1 MLMSSIALPGR
12 LSREDPDLSDR
23 LREVFVA
30 LVRLHDATAR
40 PVGSETL
47 ARQAGVRL
55 SPASIRAALAELE
68 SLGLLERSHSSS
80 ARVPTAHGYELFV
93 RVLLRPATLPDGV
106 IELIRNSLHR
116 STRDVEALLQEASR
130 LLSSL
135 TLQMG
140 LAVARSLD
148 DVRMHRLDL
157 EPLGGQRAL
166 LVLGLEDGAAQ
177 TLVLEL
183 ESPLDSGELH
193 EVALVLRDRLLGH
206 SLAEV
211 RERMAQDRE
220 LIRRT
225 AVRLVVRAA
234 NAQWM
239 HGPATPLISS
249 GTSRIAQQP
258 EFATFEQLGP
268 VLRAVEEGTPL
279 DRLMVT
285 SIEGQASVR
294 VGVDATPG
302 LTGCS
307 LVSFALPGQVR
318 GAVGVL
324 GPLRM
329 NYAYAL
335 AAVDTVGARVAELLQ
350 A

>member
-1 MLMSSIALPGR
+1 MPSIALPGR
-12 LSREDPDLSDR
+12 LSREDPDLNDR

-30 LVRLHDATAR
+30 LVRLHDASAR
-40 PVGSETL
+40 PVGSESL

-55 SPASIRAALAELE
+55 SPASIRSALAELE
-68 SLGLLERSHSSS
+68 ALGLLERAHASS
-80 ARVPTAHGYELFV
+80 ARVPSAHGYELFV
-93 RVLLRPATLPDGV
+93 RVLMRPATLPEALV
-106 IELIRNSLHR
+106 EQIRGSLHR

-135 TLQMG
+135 TSQMG

-148 DVRMHRLDL
+148 DVRLRRLDL
-157 EPLGGQRAL
+157 EPLGDQRAL

-183 ESPLDSGELH
+183 ESPLDPGDLR

-211 RERMAQDRE
+211 RERMALDRE
-220 LIRRT
+220 LIRST

-234 NAQWM
+234 NARWVE
-239 HGPATPLISS
+239 GLATPLISS
-249 GTSRIAQQP
+249 GSSRIAQQP
-258 EFATFEQLGP
+258 EFATSDQLGP

-285 SIEGQASVR
+285 SIEGQAAVQ
-294 VGVDATPG
+294 VGVGATPG
-302 LTGCS
+302 LAGCS
-307 LVSFALPGQVR
+307 LVSFALPGQIR

-329 NYAYAL
+329 NYAFAL

-350 A
+350 D

>member
-1 MLMSSIALPGR
+1 MSYLALPGR
-12 LSREDPDLSDR
+12 MSREDPDLSDR
-23 LREVFVA
+23 LRDVFVA

-40 PVGSETL
+40 PVGSESL
-47 ARQAGVRL
+47 SRQAGVRL
-55 SPASIRAALAELE
+55 SPASIRSALAELE
-68 SLGLLERSHSSS
+68 ALGLLERAHASS
-80 ARVPTAHGYELFV
+80 ARVPTAHGYEFFV
-93 RVLLRPATLPDGV
+93 RVLLQPASLPDAV
-106 IELIRNSLHR
+106 LEQIRGSLHR

-130 LLSSL
+130 LLSTL
-135 TLQMG
+135 TQQVG
-140 LAVARSLD
+140 LAVARSLE
-148 DVRMHRLDL
+148 DVRLRRIDL
-157 EPLGGQRAL
+157 ESLGEQRAL

-183 ESPLDSGELH
+183 ESPLDPDDLRDVES
-193 EVALVLRDRLLGH
+193 VLRERLIGH
-206 SLAEV
+206 VLSEV
-211 RERMAQDRE
+211 RERMALDRE

-234 NAQWM
+234 NARWTQ
-239 HGPATPLISS
+239 GLATPLISS

-258 EFATFEQLGP
+258 EFATAEQLSP
-268 VLRAVEEGTPL
+268 ILRAVEFGTPL

-285 SIEGQASVR
+285 SIEGQAAVR

-302 LTGCS
+302 LAGCS

-329 NYAYAL
+329 NYAFAL
-335 AAVDTVGARVAELLQ
+335 AAVDMVGARVAELLQ

>member
-1 MLMSSIALPGR
+1 MSPLALPGR
-12 LSREDPDLSDR
+12 ISREDPDLNDR

-30 LVRLHDATAR
+30 LVRLHGATAR
-40 PVGSETL
+40 PVGSESL
-47 ARQAGVRL
+47 AREAGVRL
-55 SPASIRAALAELE
+55 SPASIRHALAELE
-68 SLGLLERSHSSS
+68 ALGLIERARGSL
-80 ARVPTAHGYELFV
+80 ARVPSAHGSELFV
-93 RVLLRPATLPDGV
+93 RVLLPPTILTEAVVDQ
-106 IELIRNSLHR
+106 IRGSLHR

-135 TLQMG
+135 TQQLG

-148 DVRMHRLDL
+148 DVRLRRLDL
-157 EPLGGQRAL
+157 EPLGEQRAL
-166 LVLGLEDGAAQ
+166 LVLGLDGGAAQ

-183 ESPLDSGELH
+183 ESPLEAEELQ
-193 EVALVLRDRLLGH
+193 EVALVLRDRLVGRM
-206 SLAEV
+206 LAEV
-211 RERMAQDRE
+211 RDCMASDRE
-220 LIRRT
+220 LIRRS
-225 AVRLVVRAA
+225 AVRLVVRAT
-234 NAQWM
+234 NARWTQ
-239 HGPATPLISS
+239 GLATPLISA

-258 EFATFEQLGP
+258 EFATAERLGP
-268 VLRAVEEGTPL
+268 ILRAVEEGTPL
-279 DRLMVT
+279 DRLMVA
-285 SIEGQASVR
+285 SIEGQAAVR

-302 LTGCS
+302 LAGCS

-329 NYAYAL
+329 NYAFAL